1 MSGRPGEVCTDC
13 QMHQGSTGPKMLQR
27 DVDHL
32 RAWREVGTSLEAEV
46 RRQETA
52 VADKQAELDARPVR
66 VVTENLDLVRVEEA
80 VAERDRAYS
89 SRDRAFHLLS
99 AAVLLHQEAASGK
112 CACGLAFKACEVGQ
126 LLEEE
131 GRGLRDWEKKQRER
145 MEDGHS
151 HWLPANH
158 PFVIDQRGRAAR
170 SRERAG

>member
-1 MSGRPGEVCTDC
+1 
-13 QMHQGSTGPKMLQR
+13 MLQR

-32 RAWREVGTSLEAEV
+32 HAWREFATSLEEEV
-46 RRQETA
+46 ARQKTA
-52 VADKQAELDARPVR
+52 VEDKQAELDARPVR

-89 SRDRAFHLLS
+89 SRDRAYHLMS
-99 AAVLLHQEAASGK
+99 AAVLLHQDATKGK
-112 CACGLAFKACEVGQ
+112 CVCGLPLKACEVAQ

-170 SRERAG
+170 TRERAG